1 MLLYKLLYM
10 INQQTAK
17 GFLYFWTEIS
27 SGLLILLTKP
37 YRYPCSFFYSRKL
50 TILFKSSGRN
60 CLISSVNCLQP
71 CFNRINCKTSTSS
84 HLSFVFL
91 SSLLIFSSNSS
102 FIASLDSSLLSLI
115 CSIEVNDSRRVL
127 LALIAR
133 LDNRYSK

>member
-50 TILFKSSGRN
+50 TILVKSSGRN

-127 LALIAR
+127 IALIAR